1 MLYETIL
8 NFEDNNL
15 DNLKLIY
22 RFIGDTDFTFYKKVL
37 EGMECVSNR
46 IDFDTLSL
54 TPIKNIASVEPTW
67 NIDDSKEVNVTRMIG
82 SCRGRKRRSDI
93 WERTPY
99 CLRQQVSCLSQ
110 YLVEQVFFTWSL

>member
-46 IDFDTLSL
+46 IDFDALSL
-54 TPIKNIASVEPTW
+54 TPIKNIESVEPTW
-67 NIDDSKEVNVTRMIG
+67 NLDDSKEDEDEYHENNRIMQGKKKT
-82 SCRGRKRRSDI
+82 K
-93 WERTPY
+93 
-99 CLRQQVSCLSQ
+99 
-110 YLVEQVFFTWSL
+110 